1 MRILNEMLRVL
12 HRFSTFVLRDARVA
26 IFALQDFVYRLLVRR
41 TSRTGHLIKIFCA
54 ILSMLAAAVPG
65 CNSQSVSNSDKP
77 QSVDG
82 SAGKVASLL
91 VEPSRAN
98 SNPEM
103 TPAAI
108 VKARSISFVDVAAE
122 RGLSYQWPQQP
133 RPMTALH
140 AFGAGCAAF
149 DGDNDGW
156 QDVLLACNPYPKL
169 YRNIKGASFKDVTQ
183 ASGLTSVDGDW
194 KGCAIGD
201 YNGDGLLD
209 VLLTGY
215 HRLALYKNVGGLRFE
230 LATEEAGLDPLNA
243 GHWGSSAGFM
253 DLDGDQCLD
262 VVILNYVVFGPESK
276 QYCEHKPGVLS
287 GCNPRVTYPPERGEI
302 WRNTGSGRFEPVPQS
317 QGMDTTHGMALVLA
331 FIDLDE
337 DGRMDFYIGNDGTPA
352 ELMHNLGEMRFEN
365 IAKWAGVAE
374 GDRGVA
380 AAMGSDWADYDA
392 DGIQDLVIT
401 DWEGKGST
409 LFQGMGSMVFLNRS
423 QTTGLTRSTVNR
435 MGFGTKWIDFENDG
449 WPDLFSVN
457 GHVYDNSE
465 EINGPDSPFRQSIS
479 LLSNQKGKQ
488 FVDLVT
494 EFGEDVQR
502 AIVGRGSATA
512 DFDNDG
518 RLDLLAVDFE
528 GPVMLLQNRTESTNH
543 WMTLELRGAA
553 HNVFA
558 YGANVTGKAGERVWS
573 SVVSPASS
581 YLSSSDMRIHWG
593 LGDCSSLD
601 SITIRWPSGAK
612 QTLTNI
618 AADQIL
624 RVVEDAGLQ

>member
-1 MRILNEMLRVL
+1 MPQIIIRFLVPPQGRLCPAASIL
-12 HRFSTFVLRDARVA
+12 
-26 IFALQDFVYRLLVRR
+26 
-41 TSRTGHLIKIFCA
+41 GA
-54 ILSMLAAAVPG
+54 ILSMLAAAIPG
-65 CNSQSVSNSDKP
+65 CSRETATPLDQRHQEDK
-77 QSVDG
+77 
-82 SAGKVASLL
+82 SAGQVTSSRTDPGSQKSSGEMAPAVIIAARKIAFRDVAS
-91 VEPSRAN
+91 
-98 SNPEM
+98 
-103 TPAAI
+103 
-108 VKARSISFVDVAAE
+108 E
-122 RGLSYQWPQQP
+122 RGLTYEWPEQP
-133 RPMTALH
+133 RPITALH

-156 QDVLLACNPYPKL
+156 QDVLLACDPFPKL
-169 YRNIKGASFKDVTQ
+169 FQNCKGASFKDVTQ

-194 KGCAIGD
+194 MGCAIGD

-215 HRLALYKNVGGLRFE
+215 HRLVLYKNVGGLRFE
-230 LATEEAGLDPLNA
+230 VATEEAGLDPFNA

-262 VVILNYVVFGPESK
+262 LVILNYVVFGPESK
-276 QYCEHKPGVLS
+276 QYCEHRPGVLS

-317 QGMDTTHGMALVLA
+317 HGMDTTHGMALVLA
-331 FIDLDE
+331 FIDLDD
-337 DGRMDFYIGNDGTPA
+337 DGRVDFYIGNDGTPA
-352 ELMHNLGEMRFEN
+352 ELMHNMGDMRFEN

-374 GDRGVA
+374 ADRGVA
-380 AAMGSDWADYDA
+380 AAMGADWADYDV

-423 QTTGLTRSTVNR
+423 QTTGLTHSTVHR

-457 GHVYDNSE
+457 GHVYDNSA
-465 EINGPDSPFRQSIS
+465 EINGPDSPFRQSMS

-494 EFGEDVQR
+494 EFGQDVQR
-502 AIVGRGSATA
+502 AIVGRGSATT

-528 GPVMLLQNRTESTNH
+528 GPVMLLQNRTESTHH
-543 WMTLELRGAA
+543 WITLGLRGAGY
-553 HNVFA
+553 NSFA
-558 YGANVTGKAGERVWS
+558 YGAHVTGKAGERVWTS
-573 SVVSPASS
+573 DVSPASS

-593 LGDCSSLD
+593 LGDASSLD
-601 SITIRWPSGAK
+601 SITVRWPSGAK
-612 QTLTNI
+612 QTLTNV
-618 AADQIL
+618 AVDQIL
-624 RVVEDAGLQ
+624 QITEATALP